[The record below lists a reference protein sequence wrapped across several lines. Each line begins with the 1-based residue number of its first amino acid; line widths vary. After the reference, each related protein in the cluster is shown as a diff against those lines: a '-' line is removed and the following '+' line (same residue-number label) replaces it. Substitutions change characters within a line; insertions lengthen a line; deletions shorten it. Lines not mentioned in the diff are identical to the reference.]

1 MIRVL
6 SITTFALLLSG
17 CAPGNTDAL
26 QQHTADV
33 TAAAKRDAEAIT
45 RGVAQGLVRKEP
57 LDINAAS
64 DKDLA
69 KLPGVTP
76 EIATTII
83 AKRPY
88 VAAHDLVR
96 KRVISTAEF
105 DKIKNQIVVK

>member
-1 MIRVL
+1 MIRVF
-6 SITTFALLLSG
+6 SIATFALFLSG

-45 RGVAQGLVRKEP
+45 RGVAQGLVRKAP

-76 EIATTII
+76 EMTTAII
-83 AKRPY
+83 VKRPY
-88 VAAHDLVR
+88 ATTHDLVR
-96 KRVISTAEF
+96 KRVMSTAEF
-105 DKIKNQIVVK
+105 DEIKNLIVVK